1 VLARLTMTKL
11 LAPLLLLPLLLGCSE
26 LDNCPDEGETIT
38 LSLDDRRSDPET
50 GFYESSPW
58 EGPRD
63 AFPAKTLVRFE
74 HGLGTTPDIVEPYL
88 SFWPKDNNVSPSTGN
103 QSLIRCVDNTDIW
116 LKNDTCEESF
126 YIRVV
131 AVASGTLDTACS
143 CEQRFA
149 DECPK

>member
-26 LDNCPDEGETIT
+26 LDNCPDEGEDIT
-38 LSLDDRRSDPET
+38 VPLGDRRSDPET

-63 AFPAKTLVRFE
+63 PFPAKTLVRFE
-74 HGLGTTPDIVEPYL
+74 HGLGTTPEVVVSYV
-88 SFWPKDNNVSPSTGN
+88 SFSDDDSDVSENAGN
-103 QSLIRCVDNTDIW
+103 QGRIRCVDNTDIW
-116 LKNDTCEESF
+116 IKNDTCEESF